1 MPTSTLRTFAAVAFD
16 HDGTL
21 VNSLPGVVAASN
33 AALVEHGYPPC
44 PAEEVITGMVL
55 ATGPRMGAL
64 AKVVDPAEQTR
75 LNATFYRHARM
86 LLPQTA
92 VLYPGVGA
100 LLERL
105 HARGL
110 PLGVVSN
117 NEGTVI
123 RMMMERLGI
132 LRFFTPGAV
141 LGEDDAP
148 APKPHPGG
156 MRLACARMGVE
167 PARALFVGD
176 SHPDCDGAHAAGLRA
191 AGVTWGIHPRAEMA
205 DFGFDVL
212 VDTAEEL
219 LALVDSAG

>member
-1 MPTSTLRTFAAVAFD
+1 MSLFPPASIAAVAFD

-33 AALVEHGYPPC
+33 VALVEHGYPPC
-44 PAEEVITGMVL
+44 SADEVITGMVL

-64 AKVVDPAEQTR
+64 AKVDDPAEQTR
-75 LNATFYRHARM
+75 LNTTFYRHARILM
-86 LLPQTA
+86 PQTA
-92 VLYPGVGA
+92 VLYPGIGGMVEG
-100 LLERL
+100 L
-105 HARGL
+105 HRRGL

-117 NEGTVI
+117 NEGTVV

-132 LRFFTPGAV
+132 LRFFTAGAV

-156 MRLACARMGVE
+156 MRLACERMGVE
-167 PARALFVGD
+167 PGRTLFVGD

-205 DFGFDVL
+205 GFGFDVL
-212 VDTAEEL
+212 VDATGEL
-219 LALVDSAG
+219 ADLIARAG